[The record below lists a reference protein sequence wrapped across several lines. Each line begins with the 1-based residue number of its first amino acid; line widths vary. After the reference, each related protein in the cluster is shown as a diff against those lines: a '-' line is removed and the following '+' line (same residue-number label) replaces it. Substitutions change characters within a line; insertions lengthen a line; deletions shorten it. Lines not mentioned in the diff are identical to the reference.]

1 MFDDLFDR
9 IKDRLDDT
17 KYMVIIIGVVG
28 LLVGGGIWL
37 VTRAQASPSGAMSFV
52 TSTPTISDATTSTSP
67 SVTAVRA
74 TSVVNTVTIDVK
86 GGVKEPGVYTFTT
99 EPTVDEV
106 LKKAGG
112 VTPNVKLARLNLAA
126 RMQTAQVLYIPI
138 NDEKVPVE
146 FPLPGMT
153 TQASVVSGSSTA
165 SGSTGD
171 TPLMSLNTATLT
183 DLQTLSGIGEKRAQ
197 DIIDLRDRMGGFK
210 SVADLKEVS
219 GIGDKTFEK
228 IAPYVQVP

>member
-1 MFDDLFDR
+1 MFDDLFDQVR
-9 IKDRLDDT
+9 DRCYDAR
-17 KYMVIIIGVVG
+17 YIVIILGVIG
-28 LLVGGGIWL
+28 LVGGSLWFVAQKQPGQSSAHAL
-37 VTRAQASPSGAMSFV
+37 VSSTI
-52 TSTPTISDATTSTSP
+52 TSADSTMSTSP

-74 TSVVNTVTIDVK
+74 TSVGSTVTIDVK

-112 VTPNVKLARLNLAA
+112 VTDHVKLARLNLAA
-126 RMQTAQVLYIPI
+126 RMQTAQVLYVPI
-138 NDEKVPVE
+138 NDEKVPAE
-146 FPLPGMT
+146 FPLPGTT
-153 TQASVVSGSSTA
+153 TQVTAISGAATTSDTP
-165 SGSTGD
+165 GD
-171 TPLMSLNTATLT
+171 TPIISLNTATLT

-219 GIGDKTFEK
+219 GIGDKTYEK